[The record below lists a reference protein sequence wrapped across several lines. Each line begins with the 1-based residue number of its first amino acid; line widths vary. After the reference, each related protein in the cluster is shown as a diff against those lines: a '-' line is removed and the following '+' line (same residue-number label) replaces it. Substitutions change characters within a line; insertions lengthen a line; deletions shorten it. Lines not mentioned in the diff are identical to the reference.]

1 MPAVIHA
8 LGLIPN
14 HTGLTWWLVRDL
26 TRLAVPGVRQFVE
39 DPSGAVRRIGDV
51 LVWNGPKGRE
61 VVSGLESVSESHAR
75 IQQVV
80 GNIEQGRIGITAGLG
95 TPTSLSMATLGLG
108 ALAAGFMLHRL
119 NALGKR
125 LEGFGNQLAD
135 IEAVLGSQNRAHLG
149 TALQHLQF
157 FEDGRLFGHARAA
170 RRRDPVEAGDSAS
183 VCLSHRQG
191 VVASDR
197 SSSRPCCSRKR
208 RNASWASTSHAT
220 AHAMNS
226 VTSTRRLPVSQLW
239 TQLCGFPRRP
249 PRSRWVR
256 LAPSRRVRRY
266 ERSRSYSGVCW
277 DFVAMRGDYRRSP
290 P

>member
-51 LVWNGPKGRE
+51 LVWDGPKGRE
-61 VVSGLESVSESHAR
+61 VIAGLESLSESQAR

-80 GNIEQGRIGITAGLG
+80 GNIEQAQIGITAGLG
-95 TPTSLSMATLGLG
+95 TLTSLSMATLGLG

-119 NALGKR
+119 NALDKR

-135 IEAVLGSQNRAHLG
+135 IKAVLGSQNRAHLG

-157 FEDGRLFGHARAA
+157 FEDRRLLADLQSAKNA
-170 RRRDPVEAGDSAS
+170 KSAS
-183 VCLSHRQG
+183 RPQGIACRRAMSHK
-191 VVASDR
+191 ASPIEGLGLDA
-197 SSSRPCCSRKR
+197 SAVDLFWRK
-208 RNASWASTSHAT
+208 
-220 AHAMNS
+220 
-226 VTSTRRLPVSQLW
+226 
-239 TQLCGFPRRP
+239 
-249 PRSRWVR
+249 
-256 LAPSRRVRRY
+256 
-266 ERSRSYSGVCW
+266 
-277 DFVAMRGDYRRSP
+277 
-290 P
+290 